1 MSSLF
6 IKDKDKSTFKN
17 APIKKHKVFLK
28 LLYNPDP
35 FYDYAV
41 RAQFLFNDSLISFID
56 WYCILEGY

>member
-56 WYCILEGY
+56 

>member
-17 APIKKHKVFLK
+17 APIKKHKVF
-28 LLYNPDP
+28 PDP